1 MSRAL
6 FDSHCHFD
14 FPEFDADREQ
24 IWAGCRMLGI
34 EQLMIP
40 GVSPDQWAR
49 AEKIAQQLPGIYFSA
64 GVHPWFIEH
73 TWPHIKTSEFSAA
86 DAQQLRKQLVPW
98 LAQSRC
104 RALGE
109 CGLDG
114 AIELPLD
121 LQLAVLECQICIARD
136 FNKPLILHCRKA
148 NNELLQLLAREPLS
162 AGGVIHAF
170 SGSLEMAQQYWKHGF
185 YLGIGGTITYE
196 RAAKTRAAVAA
207 MPIESLLLETDAPD
221 MPLAGYQGQR
231 NSPEKLL
238 RVAECLADLRGEN
251 LEHVALQTTTNA
263 ERLFKLA
270 DPVDVSKQ
278 EDWH

>member
-73 TWPHIKTSEFSAA
+73 SLPQIRISGFSAT
-86 DAQQLRKQLVPW
+86 DAQQLREQLAFW
-98 LAQSRC
+98 LAKPQC

-114 AIELPLD
+114 AIDVPLD
-121 LQLAVLECQICIARD
+121 LQMTLLECQLRLAREL
-136 FNKPLILHCRKA
+136 NKPLILHCRKA
-148 NNELLQLLAREPLS
+148 HNEMMQLLAREPLP

-170 SGSLEMAQQYWKHGF
+170 SGSLEMAQHYWKLGF

-196 RAAKTRAAVAA
+196 RASKTRAAVTA
-207 MPIESLLLETDAPD
+207 MPLESLLLETDAPD

-238 RVAECLADLRGEN
+238 RVAQCLAELRGEN
-251 LEHVALQTTTNA
+251 LEYVALQTTTNA
-263 ERLFKLA
+263 ERLFNLA
-270 DPVDVSKQ
+270 DPLVVSKQ
-278 EDWH
+278 EDWR